1 LPFAVLRLGRGG
13 GSTPRSSGHDNLAE
27 LFVRRQK
34 AMRVDDLLERNVLA
48 MMRMFCGFAPPI
60 ADGQSP
66 AIYGRSPTLS
76 HRRSNVG
83 CAQSTDLRA
92 RMM

>member
-1 LPFAVLRLGRGG
+1 M
-13 GSTPRSSGHDNLAE
+13 SRSSRHDNLVE

-66 AIYGRSPTLS
+66 AIDGRWPMLS
-76 HRRSNVG
+76 HGRLNVG
-83 CAQSTDLRA
+83 
-92 RMM
+92 